1 MELTKNDIRNL
12 LILLKRVSVNGEE
25 AFVLV
30 DICNKLQEM
39 LKEPEKVE

>member
-1 MELTKNDIRNL
+1 MEITKNDIRNL

-30 DICNKLQEM
+30 DICNKLQEK

>member
-30 DICNKLQEM
+30 DICNKLQET

>member
-1 MELTKNDIRNL
+1 MELTKNDIHNL